1 MQRGGG
7 VAPSALGDGHR
18 DLGGSIANS
27 EDQDTRICGVSFKK
41 AVGLSQRKREKK
53 FLHGGSRKQ
62 SWNERVKVTGVGTQ
76 TVALLKEVALLPTPF
91 PEEGAETPQC

>member
-53 FLHGGSRKQ
+53 ISPWGFQKTEL
-62 SWNERVKVTGVGTQ
+62 E
-76 TVALLKEVALLPTPF
+76 
-91 PEEGAETPQC
+91 